1 MISKLGMSEFAGTLR
16 ERIVIER
23 PSEARTAMGLSTAGW
38 ETIARCLAA
47 IVPDGAGA
55 EREGQVMSAMARFRV
70 SIRLREGIAI
80 DQRIRWGSRVLM
92 IRQLSDEPQRGDRIV
107 MRCEEVRT

>member
-1 MISKLGMSEFAGTLR
+1 MAGARTEFAGTLR

-23 PSEARTAMGLSTAGW
+23 PVADRTAMGLSTGGW
-38 ETIARCLAA
+38 ETVARAQAA

-55 EREGQVMSAMARFRV
+55 EREGMALSAMARFRV
-70 SIRLREGIAI
+70 SIRPREGIAI
-80 DQRIRWGSRVLM
+80 DQRILWGQRVLM

-107 MRCEEVRT
+107 MRCEEVRA